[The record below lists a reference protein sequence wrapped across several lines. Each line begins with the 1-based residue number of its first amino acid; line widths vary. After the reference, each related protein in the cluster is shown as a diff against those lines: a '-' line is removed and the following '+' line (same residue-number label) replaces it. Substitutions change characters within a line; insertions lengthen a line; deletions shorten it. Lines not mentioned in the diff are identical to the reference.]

1 MSDSQEDRLATIIDY
16 LKQQSAVL
24 STLDRRMGSLDTDV
38 KIISEAMKSI
48 MQRQS
53 ELERDSIT
61 RLGHYSEAVHTL
73 TTRVFAVERTEQIAA
88 AASASAAASAAAAAV
103 GPSHPMFDLNTL
115 AAAQECVEFEIKKGN
130 GAKKKL
136 HLFITDDLESLCDG
150 EDDAKEKT

>member
-73 TTRVFAVERTEQIAA
+73 TTRIFAVERTEQIAA
-88 AASASAAASAAAAAV
+88 AASAAAAAAV

>member
-73 TTRVFAVERTEQIAA
+73 TTRIFAVERTEQIAA
-88 AASASAAASAAAAAV
+88 AASAAASAAAAV